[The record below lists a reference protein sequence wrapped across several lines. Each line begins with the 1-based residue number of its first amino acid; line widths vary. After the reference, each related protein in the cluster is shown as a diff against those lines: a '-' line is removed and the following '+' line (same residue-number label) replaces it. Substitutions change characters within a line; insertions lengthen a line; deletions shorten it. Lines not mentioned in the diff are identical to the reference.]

1 MGRWG
6 VQWNRGM
13 GEMGGSSGREGGGGC
28 EMSGEMGRE
37 RCEKERL
44 GEGTTLHSSISY
56 IHTYMC
62 RCYSKSTLYTSAS
75 EAY

>member
-1 MGRWG
+1 MG
-6 VQWNRGM
+6 
-13 GEMGGSSGREGGGGC
+13 
-28 EMSGEMGRE
+28 GEMGRE

-44 GEGTTLHSSISY
+44 GEGSTLHSSISY
-56 IHTYMC
+56 VHTVHTYMC